1 MNDAGLAGR
10 TPDVVGRD
18 AECARVDSFV
28 GALPQGASALLI
40 RGEPGIGKT
49 TLWRHA
55 VGRCRAAGHRVL
67 VTRTAEEEMSLAHV
81 GLADLFEEID
91 TDPALLRDD
100 DAMARGRAVLT
111 ALRGLADTGPV
122 VLAIDDAQWLD
133 SASARAVRYALR
145 RFETEP
151 VGVLATTRVG
161 ADSGDP
167 LAASTAFAPTSY
179 ELLEL
184 GPLTLGALRRV
195 LAATVPSI
203 SRPLLRRIYA
213 VSAGNPLYAIE
224 LARGLETDGRTSGLT
239 DGLPL
244 PGSVQAAIAHRL
256 ETVPPEL
263 LPVLE
268 VVSALGPTSVAE
280 LADILTEVPLD
291 ELLPVA
297 EQLRLLVVDESLEV
311 RFDHPL
317 VGSVVYG
324 RMSSL
329 ARLGLHARLA
339 EQVGDPDARARH
351 LALSNA
357 EPDAAVAALLEA
369 AAERARAR
377 GASDV
382 AADFAGHA
390 LRLTPKSDPL
400 TARRRALA
408 EIEHLAAA
416 GEAGRALALAD
427 ALIASLPA
435 GPERAEALIRR
446 FYVGDDD
453 LELAESLLVRAL
465 ADAEGD
471 ERLRGRVLDLLGWLQ
486 GMFRG
491 DLRQGIE
498 CASEA
503 VEIADRVGD
512 AGFAMLAAGHLGH
525 MSALVGKPRP
535 DLMARAVELAVEVGA
550 PRLGGGPRAWLA
562 KQVFW
567 AGDLDGARA
576 QFEAALA
583 TDRRSGNELERPY
596 RLYDLALVECAAGNL
611 ASAAEIV
618 DQGLEAAGDADNAD
632 AAGWLVFPLA
642 MVQAWR
648 GLSEPARAS
657 VGLLLTQTRRA
668 RLQWIVRGKSVLGLL
683 ALSEGDAAGAAEE
696 LVEAA
701 RMLEQMGFA
710 HPGALPILPDAIEA
724 LAGTGESELAE
735 ALRER
740 LERQAAALDSAWA
753 QAALARSR
761 GTLLIAQGDPG
772 AAVAPLEESAST
784 FDRLGY
790 RPAAARAVLA
800 LGRAQ
805 ARSGH
810 RTLAADTL
818 ADARNRFA
826 EIGAAHWEARTVE
839 ELERAAPGRA
849 AGVLTPS
856 EARIAAL
863 VARGLKNRE
872 IGTTLFMSV
881 ATVEAH
887 LTRIYR
893 KLAIRSRTELAR
905 LVADGSLSLG
915 DDG

>member
-1 MNDAGLAGR
+1 VNDAGLAGR

-28 GALPQGASALLI
+28 EALPQGASALLI

-55 VGRCRAAGHRVL
+55 IGRCRAAGHRVL

-268 VVSALGPTSVAE
+268 VVSALGPTSVGE
-280 LADILTEVPLD
+280 LADILTDVPLD

-357 EPDAAVAALLEA
+357 EPDADVAALLEA

-390 LRLTPKSDPL
+390 LRLTPTSDPL

-427 ALIASLPA
+427 GLIAALPA

-453 LELAESLLVRAL
+453 LELAEALLVRAL

-503 VEIADRVGD
+503 VEIADRGGD
-512 AGFAMLAAGHLGH
+512 AGFSMLAAGHLGH

-657 VGLLLTQTRRA
+657 VGLLLTQVRRA

-740 LERQAAALDSAWA
+740 LERQSAALDSAWA

-761 GTLLIAQGDPG
+761 GTLLIAQGDPE

-849 AGVLTPS
+849 AGVLTPA

>member
-1 MNDAGLAGR
+1 M
-10 TPDVVGRD
+10 
-18 AECARVDSFV
+18 
-28 GALPQGASALLI
+28 
-40 RGEPGIGKT
+40 
-49 TLWRHA
+49 
-55 VGRCRAAGHRVL
+55 
-67 VTRTAEEEMSLAHV
+67 
-81 GLADLFEEID
+81 
-91 TDPALLRDD
+91 
-100 DAMARGRAVLT
+100 
-111 ALRGLADTGPV
+111 
-122 VLAIDDAQWLD
+122 
-133 SASARAVRYALR
+133 
-145 RFETEP
+145 
-151 VGVLATTRVG
+151 
-161 ADSGDP
+161 
-167 LAASTAFAPTSY
+167 
-179 ELLEL
+179 
-184 GPLTLGALRRV
+184 
-195 LAATVPSI
+195 
-203 SRPLLRRIYA
+203 RRIYE
-213 VSAGNPLYAIE
+213 VSGGNPLYAIE
-224 LARGLETDGRTSGLT
+224 LARGLDTDGRASGLT

-244 PGSVQAAIAHRL
+244 PGSLQAAIANRL
-256 ETVPPEL
+256 ETVPPAL

-268 VVSALGPTSVAE
+268 VVSALGSASVAE
-280 LADILTEVPLD
+280 LTAALAGAPLD

-297 EQLRLLVVDESLEV
+297 EQQRLLVVSGSLEV
-311 RFDHPL
+311 RFEHPL

-329 ARLGLHARLA
+329 ARLDLHARLA
-339 EQVGDPDARARH
+339 EQSPDPDARARH
-351 LALSNA
+351 LALSTA
-357 EPDAAVAALLEA
+357 DPDAAVAALLDA
-369 AAERARAR
+369 AAERAQAR
-377 GASDV
+377 GASDT

-390 LRLTPKSDPL
+390 LRLTPTTDSAS
-400 TARRRALA
+400 ARRRALA
-408 EIEHLAAA
+408 QVEHLAAA
-416 GEAGRALALAD
+416 GEAGKALALAD
-427 ALIASLPA
+427 ELIASLPP

-471 ERLRGRVLDLLGWLQ
+471 EQLRGRVLDLLGWLR

-503 VEIADRVGD
+503 VAIADE
-512 AGFAMLAAGHLGH
+512 AGEAAFAMLAAGHLGH
-525 MSALVGKPRP
+525 MSALVGRPRP
-535 DLMARAVELAVEVGA
+535 ELMARAVELAEEVGA

-583 TDRRSGNELERPY
+583 TDRSAGNELERPF

-611 ASAAEIV
+611 AAAAEIV
-618 DQGLEAAGDADNAD
+618 DQGLEAARDAENPD
-632 AAGWLVFPLA
+632 AEGWLLFPLA
-642 MVQAWR
+642 IIQAWR
-648 GLSEPARAS
+648 GLGAPARAS
-657 VGLLLTQTRRA
+657 ARRLVAHA

-683 ALSEGDAAGAAEE
+683 ALSEGDAAGAAAE

-701 RMLEQMGFA
+701 RLLEQMGFA

-724 LAGTGESELAE
+724 LAGTGDLEPADE
-735 ALRER
+735 LRER
-740 LERQAAALDSAWA
+740 LERQSAALESAWA
-753 QAALARSR
+753 WAALARSH
-761 GTLLIAQGDPG
+761 GTLLIARGDPD
-772 AAVAPLEESAST
+772 AAVAPLEESVAT

-800 LGRAQ
+800 LGRAH
-805 ARSGH
+805 ARRGH

-818 ADARNRFA
+818 ADARARFA
-826 EIGAAHWEARTVE
+826 GIGAAHWEARAVE
-839 ELERAAPGRA
+839 ELERAAPGRP
-849 AGVLTPS
+849 AGILTPA

-905 LVADGSLSLG
+905 LVADGSLPLG
-915 DDG
+915 DDR